1 MADDPPGPKSDAE
14 CIDDCGRRSRNA
26 RNKARRMNCAQLL
39 DKIKEL
45 MDTEKSGR
53 AGPKGLVQRF
63 RDFRGDDATHS
74 GNILNDQAALN
85 SYLDGYDSQG
95 CGDPP
100 DGARALANRPLPAP
114 SPQAGSNNTLARDVL
129 ITGGVAGGGYLLYR
143 GLRLLPSLFPPL
155 WPTLPANLAVP

>member
-1 MADDPPGPKSDAE
+1 MD
-14 CIDDCGRRSRNA
+14 
-26 RNKARRMNCAQLL
+26 CAQLR
-39 DKIKEL
+39 DKINEL

-63 RDFRGDDATHS
+63 RDFRGDDATHA

-85 SYLDGYDSQG
+85 SYLDEYDNQG

-100 DGARALANRPLPAP
+100 DGARALANRPMPAA
-114 SPQAGSNNTLARDVL
+114 SPREGSDNKLARNAL
-129 ITGGVAGGGYLLYR
+129 IAGGVVGGGYLLYR